1 MFNPGRGYK
10 NEFRIIAGQWRR
22 RRLKFPPLSGIRPSP
37 DRVRETL
44 FNWLMHQ
51 IAGARCLDLFAGSG
65 ALGLEAL
72 SRGAASVLF
81 IDQERQ
87 VLDSL
92 RTHLETL
99 HASNGEVLQAEA
111 LIFLR
116 APRQVF
122 DIVFLDPPFAS
133 SLLVEAARNLDQYGW
148 LAPQAS
154 VYMEYPKGTTPLLPA
169 TWEMLREGH
178 AGRVGFGLAR
188 CAPAKLA
195 RE

>member
-1 MFNPGRGYK
+1 MLNPGRDYK

-22 RRLKFPPLSGIRPSP
+22 RRLKFPPLPGIRPSP

-44 FNWLMHQ
+44 FNWLMHR

-72 SRGAASVLF
+72 SRGAASALF

-87 VLDSL
+87 VVDTL

-99 HASNGEVLQAEA
+99 HAGNGEALQSEA
-111 LIFLR
+111 LAFLR

-133 SLLVEAARNLDQYGW
+133 PLLAEAARGLEQYGW
-148 LAPQAS
+148 LAPQAH
-154 VYMEYPKGTTPLLPA
+154 VYMEYPKGAMPHLPA
-169 TWEMLREGH
+169 TWKMIREGH
-178 AGRVGFGLAR
+178 AGRVGFGLVR
-188 CAPAKLA
+188 QAPAILA
-195 RE
+195 QN